1 MLEGLADL
9 LVGFLDLLWFT
20 SSAKKKRYHKV
31 ERIVNEWTKKVGL
44 HLQYEYKDEKVR
56 SFNVV
61 DDAGNKYQI
70 WIEILKWG
78 RVKVS
83 CTNNESEK
91 NKKSWMK
98 KSKISNLTKVLY
110 EGYGMV
116 EQWIFQSGN
125 TRTVYK

>member
-9 LVGFLDLLWFT
+9 LVAFLDLLWFT

-31 ERIVNEWTKKVGL
+31 KRIVNEWTKKVGL

-61 DDAGNKYQI
+61 DDAGNQYQI

-83 CTNNESEK
+83 CTNNEGGK
-91 NKKSWMK
+91 KKKSWAK
-98 KSKISNLTKVLY
+98 KSRITDLTKVLY
-110 EGYGMV
+110 EAYGTV

-125 TRTVYK
+125 SRTVHK